1 MEASN
6 VVSDNGELVE
16 PIVRCLQLR
25 NVRSET
31 ASSHLKRENIALI
44 CERNENRV
52 HSPVRIMQN
61 LRGQGFSVEIVRANS
76 RKYAA

>member
-52 HSPVRIMQN
+52 PVRIMQN